1 MMCSQLQSVRLQALT
16 IVCTIASMAGTSLA
30 QDPEFNEDLD
40 KELEG
45 VKMRVGGGV
54 ANAIATALGIAGV
67 NAPAPKVYEI
77 ILD

>member
-1 MMCSQLQSVRLQALT
+1 
-16 IVCTIASMAGTSLA
+16 MANTVKKVTSY
-30 QDPEFNEDLD
+30 

-54 ANAIATALGIAGV
+54 ANAIGTALGVTGV

-77 ILD
+77 ISGGVADGVISHSKQCMLSKLLN